1 MQVNTARLTLD
12 WVDAWEHIGPL
23 ATWLLVTAFT
33 VLNSCGVPQ
42 GLAQSVPDAVR
53 YGMHMWHRPGL
64 SPMWTWHCLHG
75 HARIIGMIGMCPN
88 GIPMVSLSSQWR
100 PSEIKNVRN
109 EGRAMARVLL
119 IA

>member
-1 MQVNTARLTLD
+1 
-12 WVDAWEHIGPL
+12 
-23 ATWLLVTAFT
+23 
-33 VLNSCGVPQ
+33 
-42 GLAQSVPDAVR
+42 
-53 YGMHMWHRPGL
+53 
-64 SPMWTWHCLHG
+64 
-75 HARIIGMIGMCPN
+75 MIGMCPN